1 VAVKGVEKIKE
12 NAPQIKG
19 GSMEVVNNPKT
30 QKAAL
35 EIQLKEISA
44 EIESCR
50 GMIDSHIK
58 DVFSYRVS

>member
-1 VAVKGVEKIKE
+1 MAVKGVEKIKE

-35 EIQLKEISA
+35 EIADAAKD
-44 EIESCR
+44 
-50 GMIDSHIK
+50 GIK
-58 DVFSYRVS
+58 NTKVR